1 MKKEL
6 MKNMVDMKI
15 NHLKNINENLKLGT
29 KIRTSEVTNVYAGG
43 SRFSTTNS
51 EWRNY
56 GSPDFFEI
64 QEKGN
69 DAKRGGKAGDYIIL
83 KNNKHNQK
91 CLEFIKL
98 LVEFN
103 NND

>member
-1 MKKEL
+1 MKKDI
-6 MKNMVDMKI
+6 MKKMVEMKI
-15 NHLKNINENLKLGT
+15 NHLKNIKENLKLGA
-29 KIRTSEVTNVYAGG
+29 KIRTSDVTNVYAAGT
-43 SRFSTTNS
+43 RFNTTSS
-51 EWRNY
+51 EWQRY

-64 QEKGN
+64 KERGN

-83 KNNKHNQK
+83 KDTKHNQK